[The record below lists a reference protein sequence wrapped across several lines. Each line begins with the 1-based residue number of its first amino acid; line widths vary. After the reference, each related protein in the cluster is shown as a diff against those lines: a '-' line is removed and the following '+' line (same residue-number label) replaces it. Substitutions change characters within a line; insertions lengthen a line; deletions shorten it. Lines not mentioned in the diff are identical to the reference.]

1 METKYLVYFEFI
13 INVLANFSA
22 LFECLFYLALNRHW
36 VDDAYPPILQYYHQ
50 SGLKI
55 ML

>member
-1 METKYLVYFEFI
+1 MQTQYLVYFVI
-13 INVLANFSA
+13 IIYVLANFSA
-22 LFECLFYLALNRHW
+22 SFECLCYLALNRHW
-36 VDDAYPPILQYYHQ
+36 VDDVYPPILQYYHQ